1 MSNPSAIKG
10 KKWERDALH
19 HARDQGHDI
28 ERLRDTGAKDEGDL
42 ALRTGLLTLV
52 LEAKA
57 EKRITLADYMNQA
70 DVESAHYS
78 ANRLGIP
85 VVGAALVKRSRHGTG
100 KGYTIFN
107 YDDILRLTRAL
118 EVLYSGASPATRAAA
133 REALEQP

>member
-1 MSNPSAIKG
+1 MTHPSAVKG
-10 KKWERDALH
+10 KKWERDTLH
-19 HARDQGHDI
+19 HARLQGHDV

-42 ALRTGLLTLV
+42 ALRASLLTFV

-78 ANRLGIP
+78 ANRNGAP
-85 VVGAALVKRSRHGTG
+85 VIGAALVKRSRHGIG
-100 KGYTIFN
+100 KGYTIFH

-118 EVLYSGASPATRAAA
+118 EVLYSGASAATRAAA